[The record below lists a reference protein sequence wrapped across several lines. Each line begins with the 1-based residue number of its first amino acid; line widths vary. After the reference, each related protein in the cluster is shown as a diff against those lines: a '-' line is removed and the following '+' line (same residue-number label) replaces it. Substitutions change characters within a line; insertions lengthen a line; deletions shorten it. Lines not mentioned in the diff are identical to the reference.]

1 MSIGEVQVNMIVLFD
16 LDFCYL
22 TGSLPETNYIFMG
35 DFVDRGYFSLETLT
49 YLMALK
55 AKLV

>member
-1 MSIGEVQVNMIVLFD
+1 MSIGEVQVNMIVMFD
-16 LDFCYL
+16 LDFYYL

-55 AKLV
+55 AK